1 MTPVTRERPT
11 VTVGAIS
18 IEPIVRGA
26 VPAGVRTSLGP
37 GSPADARARRGPTGP
52 TGNRVKNRNPA
63 LMFALLGSAMMS
75 YTALRVGEILVS
87 DLLFLLA
94 AVAIVG
100 KSLTGND
107 ADLAPPGGRRG
118 SSLVLIGALLL
129 LTAGTLSSLRSWDPS
144 GSMKV
149 VLRFAW
155 VTLVWFWILRTVC
168 RDRADFY
175 RVLRAWKL
183 SSVLTAAAA
192 VLGYMGIAFI
202 SEQAGNRQVGL
213 ATHPNHLAGHLGA
226 TFVLFL
232 LAVPR
237 EEGMPRRRARVWWL
251 ASLALCSTALFASG
265 SISGLLSIT
274 TAMLVVAAVFLV
286 TRTPRS
292 TRRRSPL
299 APLAVLAVLMAGTTA
314 LLTSDLPVV
323 DRITRFRE
331 GDTYVTAS
339 VDSRGSRN
347 SLVTDRFDEYL
358 VVGLGFNH
366 ESLGVTRSNN
376 PDDPAV
382 RSFGVHNMY
391 LGMLYQAGL
400 AAVIGVAIVLIAACR
415 QLAALLRRT
424 DAELYLTTLA
434 LVGSLTAVITTSMF
448 QPTGFDRFFWMP
460 VAMTGCLWSV
470 RRRELRDAAAS
481 SEQRVPAPAD

>member
-1 MTPVTRERPT
+1 M
-11 VTVGAIS
+11 S
-18 IEPIVRGA
+18 
-26 VPAGVRTSLGP
+26 AGVRASLGP
-37 GSPADARARRGPTGP
+37 ASPADERARRAPSGTTTGS
-52 TGNRVKNRNPA
+52 RVRNRNPA
-63 LMFALLGSAMMS
+63 LVFAVLGSAMMS
-75 YTALRVGEILVS
+75 YTSLRAGEILVS
-87 DLLFLLA
+87 DLLFLMA
-94 AVAIVG
+94 AVVIVA

-107 ADLAPPGGRRG
+107 ADLAPAGGRRG

-129 LTAGTLSSLRSWDPS
+129 LTAGTLSSLRSWDPT

-183 SSVLTAAAA
+183 SAVLTAAAA
-192 VLGYMGIAFI
+192 VLGYMGIAFV
-202 SEQAGNRQVGL
+202 SEQAGSRQVGL
-213 ATHPNHLAGHLGA
+213 SIHPNHLAGHLGA

-237 EEGMPRRRARVWWL
+237 EEGMSRRRARVWWL

-265 SISGLLSIT
+265 SISGLLSVT

-286 TRTPRS
+286 TRTPRT
-292 TRRRSPL
+292 TRRQRSPL
-299 APLAVLAVLMAGTTA
+299 APLAVLAVLMAGTAA

-323 DRITRFRE
+323 DRIIRYRE

-366 ESLGVTRSNN
+366 ESLGVTTNRSV
-376 PDDPAV
+376 DDPSV

-400 AAVIGVAIVLIAACR
+400 AAVIGVVIVLIAACR

-424 DAELYLTTLA
+424 DAELYLIALA
-434 LVGSLTAVITTSMF
+434 LVGCLTAVITTSIF
-448 QPTGFDRFFWMP
+448 QPTAFDRFFWMP

-470 RRRELRDAAAS
+470 RRRELRDAATS
-481 SEQRVPAPAD
+481 SAPHVPTPAD

>member
-1 MTPVTRERPT
+1 
-11 VTVGAIS
+11 VG
-18 IEPIVRGA
+18 E
-26 VPAGVRTSLGP
+26 
-37 GSPADARARRGPTGP
+37 RARRAPSGTATG
-52 TGNRVKNRNPA
+52 TRVKNRNPA
-63 LMFALLGSAMMS
+63 LVLVLLGSAMMS
-75 YTALRVGEILVS
+75 YTSLRAGEILVS

-94 AVAIVG
+94 AVVIVA

-107 ADLAPPGGRRG
+107 GDLAPPGGRRG

-129 LTAGTLSSLRSWDPS
+129 LTAGTMSSLRSWDPT

-168 RDRADFY
+168 RDRTDLY

-192 VLGYMGIAFI
+192 VLGYTGVAFV
-202 SEQAGNRQVGL
+202 SDQAGSRQVGL
-213 ATHPNHLAGHLGA
+213 SLHPNHLAGHLSA

-237 EEGMPRRRARVWWL
+237 EGGMPRRRHRLWWL
-251 ASLALCSTALFASG
+251 ASLALCSTALFTSG

-274 TAMLVVAAVFLV
+274 IAVLVIGVVFLV
-286 TRTPRS
+286 TRTPRT
-292 TRRRSPL
+292 TRRQRSPL
-299 APLAVLAVLMAGTTA
+299 APLAVLAVLVAGTA
-314 LLTSDLPVV
+314 GLLTSDLPVV
-323 DRITRFRE
+323 DRIIRYRE
-331 GDTYVTAS
+331 GDTYVTES
-339 VDSRGSRN
+339 VDSRSSRN
-347 SLVTDRFDEYL
+347 SLVTGRFDEYL

-366 ESLGVTRSNN
+366 ESLGVTSNRAV
-376 PDDPAV
+376 DDPSV

-391 LGMLYQAGL
+391 LGLLYQAGL

-424 DAELYLTTLA
+424 DAELYVVSLA
-434 LVGSLTAVITTSMF
+434 LVGCVTAVITTSMF
-448 QPTGFDRFFWMP
+448 QPTAFDRFFWMP

-470 RRRELRDAAAS
+470 RRRELRDAATS
-481 SEQRVPAPAD
+481 SVQRVPAPAN